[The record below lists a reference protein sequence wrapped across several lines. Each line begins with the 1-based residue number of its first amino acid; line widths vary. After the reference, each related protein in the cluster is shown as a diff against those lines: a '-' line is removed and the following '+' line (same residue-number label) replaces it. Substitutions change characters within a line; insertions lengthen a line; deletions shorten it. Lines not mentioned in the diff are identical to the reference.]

1 MSIFEVIMLICF
13 GISWPIS
20 IAKTLKAKSVAG
32 KSPLFMIIV
41 MAGYASGIIHK
52 MLYSPDWV
60 IILYIINLAMVGV
73 DLLLFF
79 HFSRKKA
86 V

>member
-1 MSIFEVIMLICF
+1 MLICF

-41 MAGYASGIIHK
+41 MAGYPSGIIHK